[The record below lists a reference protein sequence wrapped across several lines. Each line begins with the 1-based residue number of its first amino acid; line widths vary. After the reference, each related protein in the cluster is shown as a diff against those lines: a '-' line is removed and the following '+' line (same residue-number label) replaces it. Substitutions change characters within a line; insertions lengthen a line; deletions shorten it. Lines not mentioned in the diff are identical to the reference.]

1 MQTNIKL
8 YNGECFEGD
17 VHGTKRHS
25 NRFYILAGVR
35 LFPNFLPN
43 NAPFELSSEGKW
55 EAHSF
60 SFLTENIY

>member
-43 NAPFELSSEGKW
+43 NAPFELSSEAKW
-55 EAHSF
+55 E
-60 SFLTENIY
+60 